1 MEFALD
7 QATILRDRATAERA
21 AAAAT
26 TLPQRRAM
34 HERAAEAWDTMAFQI
49 EDTSERAAV
58 NKAAK
63 GQ

>member
-1 MEFALD
+1 S
-7 QATILRDRATAERA
+7 ERA